1 MKIIVT
7 DRAEEKL
14 QDIVD
19 YILEQFGGKARK
31 KFIGEIRNILKLLLK
46 NPNMGFV
53 EPLLNDRQI
62 MYRCVVMNHYN
73 KIIYRITDDVI
84 EIVDFWDTRRE
95 PKEQAKK
102 I

>member
-31 KFIGEIRNILKLLLK
+31 KFGSPV
-46 NPNMGFV
+46 NP
-53 EPLLNDRQI
+53 
-62 MYRCVVMNHYN
+62 CVYPY
-73 KIIYRITDDVI
+73 IIDSL
-84 EIVDFWDTRRE
+84 
-95 PKEQAKK
+95 
-102 I
+102 